1 MRNAK
6 QALSIIIGF
15 AANRTPWAMPN
26 RCAGRLVPSPPGRW
40 RRRNLAL

>member
-26 RCAGRLVPSPPGRW
+26 RCAGRLAPSPPRTVTPTKPC
-40 RRRNLAL
+40 A